1 MGKTLFETSWEV
13 ANKVGGIHTVLS
25 TKAKTLVEEYG
36 DDYIT
41 LGPWLLSQGEENLP
55 FEDEQGFDDF
65 IESCRELGVPIR
77 VGRWQ
82 IPGRPRTILV
92 EFSGL
97 FEQQDG
103 ILSGLWEKQ
112 GVDSLY
118 GGWEYIEPV
127 LFGHACGMVI
137 EQYWKRYLAPIR
149 RTACAQFHEWMTGS
163 GLLYLSEHVPSIGTV
178 FTTHATILGRSL
190 SSGGLSPEEGLG
202 GRNPD
207 ELARELGIR
216 SKHSLEGTCARQAD
230 VFTTVSEITA
240 REAELLHERAPDPL
254 LPNGM
259 DLEVID
265 AIAGEI
271 GREEARARLLDVA
284 SRFFAEDLHS
294 AALVAI
300 SGRYEFHNKGID
312 VFMESLAQ
320 QNETEGRTILGLVL
334 VPAGNSGPRPEL
346 LDRLG
351 QPFESLEGA
360 LGISTHSL
368 IDPDNDAVSLAAKRL
383 GIFGRHEGRVRL
395 LQIPVYLDGR
405 DAALP
410 LNYEALARGLDLTL
424 FPSFYEP
431 WGYTPE
437 ESLALGVPT
446 VTSDFAGFG
455 RFCLE
460 QGLDHDA
467 GVDVLRRVGK
477 EQESVVA
484 ALTSCVEERLREISQ
499 GVDLHDRCRETSRRT
514 DWADLIANYRLAFRK
529 AMEAA
534 SQRGGSHL
542 EKLDSLVHKER
553 MVSERPVTIRHEPR
567 LEPFEVSASIPEA
580 LGGLSRLAS
589 NYWWCWDPE
598 AQTLFEEISPRR
610 WKACRHNPIQFLKE
624 VYPDDLEDAAD
635 DAGFV
640 ARLDRIVE
648 RMDRDLARPA
658 AETGDG
664 ERSDEHPVAYFCAEF
679 GIHESLRIYSGGLGL
694 LAGDHLKAA
703 SDLALPLLGVG
714 LFYTRGYMSQRLTVR
729 GEQVA
734 VDQCNDPRKLPMEEV
749 RDREGKPLRVSIN
762 LPGSRVLLRAWKV
775 AVGRVPLYLLDP
787 DLPENRPED
796 REICAHL
803 YGGGPE
809 MRLRQEILL
818 GKGGVRLLDALG
830 IEPSVWHMN
839 EGHAAFLAIDRVA
852 RLLHKRGLT
861 FDEARAHVKATTL
874 FTTHTPVPAGHDRFD
889 ESLMRRY
896 FSQVEHS
903 LGLPWERF
911 FALGQAE
918 GDRSDFNMS
927 YLALQFSSFCNGV
940 SALHGE
946 VSKTLFQPFWPG
958 LLEKEIPVSA
968 ITNGV
973 HLATWIAPK
982 LSGLLG
988 APDRSIRR
996 VDYAENAC
1004 DLSDEALWPL
1014 RQDGKQRMLAHVEAR
1029 IQDAFIERN
1038 DSPALLTRMLEGL
1051 DGKALYIGFARRFAP
1066 YKRAHLLFRDPDLL
1080 ARLLDDPERP
1090 MRILFAGKAHPRDQH
1105 GQDILRRV
1113 VELSREDRFVGKILF
1128 LEDYDI
1134 ALARELVR
1142 GVDVWLNTPT
1152 RPLEASGTSGMKVAL
1167 NGGLNLSIL
1176 DGWWCEG
1183 YDGNNGWAIGEEDRI
1198 FDNQELQDEMD
1209 SSTLYR
1215 LLEEELLPLYFQRD
1229 QAGLP
1234 HAWLQRVRHSLQT
1247 IPPQFSTERM
1257 VGDYDAQ
1264 AYRPLSQVGSA
1275 MHSDLRAACRELVG
1289 REKRLRNGF
1298 GQIRILETR
1307 ISDLDHMEVGE
1318 EIQVTVRLDPGP
1330 LDPEDLV
1337 VEFVLRRPNGDPVSH
1352 APLCIELAS
1361 PAESLEFSGTH
1372 RIERSGGF
1380 AYGIRVRARSLG
1392 PYDLST
1398 RDLVLWA

>member
-1 MGKTLFETSWEV
+1 MGTTLFETSWEV

-25 TKAKTLVEEYG
+25 TKAKTLVEQYG
-36 DDYIT
+36 DDYVT
-41 LGPWLLSQGEENLP
+41 LGPWLLSQGEEHLP
-55 FEDEQGFDDF
+55 FEDEPGYDAF
-65 IESCRELGVPIR
+65 IESCRDRGVPIR
-77 VGRWQ
+77 VGRWR

-97 FEQQDG
+97 FAEKDG
-103 ILSGLWEKQ
+103 ILSGLWEEQ

-137 EQYWKRYLAPIR
+137 EQYWKTYLAPNR
-149 RTACAQFHEWMTGS
+149 RTACAQFHEWMTGA
-163 GLLYLSEHVPSIGTV
+163 GLLHLKEKVPSIGTV

-190 SSGGLSPEEGLG
+190 SAGGLSPEEGLQ
-202 GRNPD
+202 GRSPD
-207 ELARELGIR
+207 EMARELGIR
-216 SKHSLEGTCARQAD
+216 SKHSLEGVCARSAD

-240 REAELLHERAPDPL
+240 REAALLHERSPDPL

-265 AIAGEI
+265 AIAGEV
-271 GREEARARLLDVA
+271 GREQAREQILDLA
-284 SRFFAEDLHS
+284 SRFFAEDLHG
-294 AALVAI
+294 AAILGI

-312 VFMESLAQ
+312 VFLESLAQ
-320 QNETEGRTILGLVL
+320 LDSTEGRPILALVL
-334 VPAGNSGPRPEL
+334 VPAGNTGPRPEL
-346 LDRLG
+346 LERL
-351 QPFESLEGA
+351 QQDFESLDGA

-368 IDPDNDAVSLAAKRL
+368 IDPENDAVYLAARQL
-383 GIFGRHEGRVRL
+383 GLYGSHEGRVRL
-395 LQIPVYLDGR
+395 LQVPVYLDGR
-405 DAALP
+405 DKAIP
-410 LNYEALARGLDLTL
+410 LNYEALARGLDLTC

-460 QGLDHDA
+460 QGLDHGA
-467 GVDVLRRVGK
+467 GVDVLLRVGQ
-477 EQESVVA
+477 EQESVVH
-484 ALTSCVEERLREISQ
+484 ALTACIEQRLQEMSA
-499 GVDLHDRCRETSRRT
+499 GVDWYDICRETSRRT
-514 DWADLIANYRLAFRK
+514 DWSDLIANYRLAFQK
-529 AMEAA
+529 AMESAA
-534 SQRGGSHL
+534 QRGGS
-542 EKLDSLVHKER
+542 SLTVMMSSVHKER
-553 MVSERPVTIRHEPR
+553 TVAARPISVRKEPR
-567 LEPFEVSASIPEA
+567 LEPFEVSASIPPELA
-580 LGGLSRLAS
+580 GLVRLAH

-598 AQTLFEEISPRR
+598 AQNVFEQVSPRR
-610 WKACRHNPIQFLKE
+610 WKACGHNPIQFLKE
-624 VYPDDLEDAAD
+624 VYPSDLEDMASD
-635 DAGFV
+635 HGYV

-648 RMDRDLARPA
+648 RMDRDLARDCD
-658 AETGDG
+658 EGQGD
-664 ERSDEHPVAYFCAEF
+664 ERSAKNPVAYFCAEF

-714 LFYTRGYMSQRLTVR
+714 LFYKRGYMTQRLTVR

-734 VDQCNDPRKLPMEEV
+734 MDQVNDPRKLPMQEV
-749 RDREGKPLRVSIN
+749 RDAKGDPLRVEIN
-762 LPGSRVLLRAWKV
+762 LPGSKVHLRAWKV
-775 AVGRVPLYLLDP
+775 PVGRVDLYLLDP

-796 REICAHL
+796 RNLCEHL
-803 YGGGPE
+803 YGGEQE

-839 EGHAAFLAIDRVA
+839 EGHAAFLALDRVD

-861 FDEARAHVKATTL
+861 FDEAHAHVKATTL

-889 ESLMRRY
+889 EQLMRRY

-903 LGLPWERF
+903 LGISWERF
-911 FALGQAE
+911 FSLGQAE
-918 GDRSDFNMS
+918 GERNDFNMS

-946 VSKTLFQPFWPG
+946 VSKSLFRPFWPG
-958 LLEKEIPVSA
+958 LLEKEIPVSS

-973 HLATWIAPK
+973 HLSTWVEPA

-988 APDRSIRR
+988 APDRSVRGA
-996 VDYAENAC
+996 DFAENAP
-1004 DLSDEALWPL
+1004 DLSDESLWSL
-1014 RQDGKQRMLAHVEAR
+1014 RQESKQRLLAHVEER
-1029 IQDAFIERN
+1029 VQDSFIERN

-1051 DGKALYIGFARRFAP
+1051 DGNALYIGFARRFAP

-1080 ARLLDDPERP
+1080 ARLLDDPDRP

-1183 YDGNNGWAIGEEDRI
+1183 YDGSNGWAIGEEDRI
-1198 FDNQELQDEMD
+1198 FENQELQDEMD
-1209 SSTLYR
+1209 ASILYR
-1215 LLEEELLPLYFQRD
+1215 LLEDELLPLYFQRD
-1229 QAGLP
+1229 QAGIP
-1234 HAWLQRVRHSLQT
+1234 HAWLQHVRHSLQT

-1257 VGDYDAQ
+1257 VGDYDAL
-1264 AYRPLSQVGSA
+1264 AYRPLSATGSV
-1275 MHSDLRAACRELVG
+1275 MHQDLRATCRERVA
-1289 REKRLRNGF
+1289 RERRLRSGF
-1298 GQIRILETR
+1298 GEIRFLETR
-1307 ISDLDHMEVGE
+1307 ISDLEHLQVGE
-1318 EIQVTVRLDPGP
+1318 EIQVQVLLDPGS
-1330 LDPEDLV
+1330 LGAEDLV
-1337 VEFVLRRPNGDPVSH
+1337 VELVLQCPNGGAQGHP
-1352 APLCIELAS
+1352 PLCIELECEGS
-1361 PAESLEFSGTH
+1361 PLECTGSHTV
-1372 RIERSGGF
+1372 ERSGGF
-1380 AYGIRVRARSLG
+1380 AYGIRVRARDQG
-1392 PYDLST
+1392 AYDLST